1 MTLIDLA
8 QTPPD
13 ALVRRIEDTI
23 YLHKQFLFRSFRGAD
38 FLFFEENAKMG
49 LRFCHFHELPM
60 KEPRVFQKIL
70 RKIPNRG
77 SVFAEF
83 VSYI

>member
-49 LRFCHFHELPM
+49 LRFCRFRELPM
-60 KEPRVFQKIL
+60 KEPRIFQKISEKFQIGGPVL
-70 RKIPNRG
+70 LNL
-77 SVFAEF
+77 
-83 VSYI
+83 